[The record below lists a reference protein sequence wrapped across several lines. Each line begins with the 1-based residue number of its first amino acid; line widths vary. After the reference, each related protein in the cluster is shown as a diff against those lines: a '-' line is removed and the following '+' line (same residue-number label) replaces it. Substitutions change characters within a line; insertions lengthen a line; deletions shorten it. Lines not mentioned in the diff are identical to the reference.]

1 MRARFRTSGEGRSLS
16 VPEVAAPPAPSER
29 RQPHPHPAL
38 GHLADVLG
46 DGLLVAAA
54 LVALV
59 AATHTGTHA
68 LAAPKQTLAPAEVR
82 AKVDRAGIGERA
94 KVTVWLRDGRKIKGY
109 VAERRDDEFVLRD
122 RKTDAPAIVPY
133 GDVTRLDINRGHSTA
148 RNTAIGVAIG
158 AGAVLTT
165 LAILIASLDD

>member
-1 MRARFRTSGEGRSLS
+1 MIRK
-16 VPEVAAPPAPSER
+16 
-29 RQPHPHPAL
+29 
-38 GHLADVLG
+38 
-46 DGLLVAAA
+46 LLAAA

-59 AATHTGTHA
+59 ALMQTPAPA
-68 LAAPKQTLAPAEVR
+68 LAASPGQALPPADVR
-82 AKVDRAGIGERA
+82 AKVDRAGIGEKAR
-94 KVTVWLRDGRKIKGY
+94 VTVWLRDGRKIKGY
-109 VAERRDDEFVLRD
+109 VAERRDAEFVLRD

-133 GDVTRLDINRGHSTA
+133 ADVTKLDINRGHSTA

>member
-1 MRARFRTSGEGRSLS
+1 MIRK
-16 VPEVAAPPAPSER
+16 
-29 RQPHPHPAL
+29 
-38 GHLADVLG
+38 
-46 DGLLVAAA
+46 LLAAA

-59 AATHTGTHA
+59 AFAQTAAPA
-68 LAAPKQTLAPAEVR
+68 LAAPSRQALAPAEVR
-82 AKVDRAGIGERA
+82 AKVDRAGIGEKA
-94 KVTVWLRDGRKIKGY
+94 KVTVWRRDGSKIKGY

-122 RKTDAPAIVPY
+122 RKTDAPTIVTY
-133 GDVTRLDINRGHSTA
+133 NDVTKLDINRGHSTA